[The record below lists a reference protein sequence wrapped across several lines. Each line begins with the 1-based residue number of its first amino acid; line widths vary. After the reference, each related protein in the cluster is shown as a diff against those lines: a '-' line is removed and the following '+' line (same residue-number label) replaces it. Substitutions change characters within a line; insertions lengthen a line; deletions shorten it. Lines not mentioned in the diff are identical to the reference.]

1 MQNRTQFTKVRRRK
15 ITMATST
22 VKYLGG
28 LRTECTH
35 LQSGTVIHTDAP
47 TDNHGKGEK
56 FSPTDLVATAYAS
69 CMISIIG
76 IYCNE
81 HGHSYEHGTA
91 TVTKIMASAPRRI
104 GKLVIEMDLSGNG
117 WDAETFEKVKRA
129 ALACPVARSVSA
141 DIELEITFN
150 GL

>member
-1 MQNRTQFTKVRRRK
+1 
-15 ITMATST
+15 MATST

-81 HGHSYEHGTA
+81 HGYNYENGFA
-91 TVTKIMASAPRRI
+91 TVTKIMAASPRRI
-104 GKLVIEMDLSGNG
+104 GKIVIDIDLRNNG
-117 WDAETFEKVKRA
+117 WDEPTIEKVKRA
-129 ALACPVARSVSA
+129 ALACPVAKSVSEEL
-141 DIELEITFN
+141 ELEITFN
-150 GL
+150 V

>member
-1 MQNRTQFTKVRRRK
+1 MP
-15 ITMATST
+15 TST

-81 HGHSYEHGTA
+81 HGHNYENGSA
-91 TVTKIMASAPRRI
+91 TVTKIMAASPRRI
-104 GKLVIEMDLSGNG
+104 SKLVIDIDLRNNG
-117 WDAETFEKVKRA
+117 WDEATIEKVKRA
-129 ALACPVARSVSA
+129 ALACPVAKSVSE

-150 GL
+150 V

>member
-1 MQNRTQFTKVRRRK
+1 
-15 ITMATST
+15 MATAT

-76 IYCNE
+76 IYCKE
-81 HGHSYEHGTA
+81 HGHTYENGFA
-91 TVTKIMASAPRRI
+91 TVTKIMAASPRRI
-104 GKLVIEMDLSGNG
+104 GKLVIDIDLRNNG
-117 WDAETFEKVKRA
+117 WDEATIEKVKRA
-129 ALACPVARSVSA
+129 ALACPVAKSVSE
-141 DIELEITFN
+141 DMELEITFN
-150 GL
+150 V

>member
-1 MQNRTQFTKVRRRK
+1 
-15 ITMATST
+15 MATAEVT
-22 VKYLGG
+22 YLGG
-28 LRTECTH
+28 LRTECRH

-81 HGHSYEHGTA
+81 HGHSYEHGKA
-91 TVTKIMASAPRRI
+91 SVTKIMAASPRRI
-104 GKLVIEMDLSGNG
+104 AQLVISMDLRGNG
-117 WDAETFEKVKRA
+117 WSKETSEKIVRVAK
-129 ALACPVARSVSA
+129 ACPVAKSINELIEV
-141 DIELEITFN
+141 ELEILTD
-150 GL
+150 

>member
-1 MQNRTQFTKVRRRK
+1 
-15 ITMATST
+15 MATAT

-69 CMISIIG
+69 CMLSIIG

-81 HGHSYEHGTA
+81 HGHSFENGSA
-91 TVTKIMASAPRRI
+91 TVTKIMASGPRRI
-104 GKLVIEMDLSGNG
+104 GKLVIEIDLKNNG
-117 WDAETFEKVKRA
+117 WDEATIEKVKRA
-129 ALACPVARSVSA
+129 ALACPVAKSVSE
-141 DIELEITFN
+141 DIELEITFHV
-150 GL
+150 